1 MQDANAQGVLW
12 FAAWVIPLVLTVI
25 VIYRLRRQPK
35 AVFYSIVA
43 STFAWG
49 CTLILAVPPFF
60 NRELAHSLA
69 DALVI
74 AAILSLTVDQ
84 YVKWRVLRE
93 VTSDISKYLIG
104 YRLPE
109 QLQDRIR
116 SIMQTK
122 WILRNFQVRIRIT
135 PRQGGKLE
143 ADVTISESVQNI
155 TSETQD
161 YVDFISFSKLEKNKV
176 TELRCDGGSR
186 EANYH
191 FGEAEIQ
198 RIEDSG
204 QICHAAQKVRIPS
217 IADAD
222 REFQFSK
229 RYLVSHTYAS
239 REVLTFRE
247 PTIGAEIQITDCP
260 NDLKFYL
267 VPPPDQEAHHRWT
280 YNRLFLPGEQIMIQ
294 WERDEEVE
302 A

>member
-1 MQDANAQGVLW
+1 VQDANVQGVLR
-12 FAAWVIPLVLTVI
+12 FAAWVIPLGLTVI
-25 VIYRLRRQPK
+25 VIYRLRRKPK
-35 AVFYSIVA
+35 VVFYSIVA
-43 STFAWG
+43 STFGWG
-49 CTLILAVPPFF
+49 CTLIQAVPPFF
-60 NRELAHSLA
+60 NPELAHSLGH
-69 DALVI
+69 ALVI

-135 PRQGGKLE
+135 PRPGTKLE
-143 ADVTISESVQNI
+143 ADVTIRESVQNI

-161 YVDFISFSKLEKNKV
+161 YGDFISFSKLEKNKV

-198 RIEDSG
+198 RVEDSG
-204 QICHAAQKVRIPS
+204 QIRYAAQRVRIPP

-247 PTIGAEIQITDCP
+247 PTIGADIQITDCP

-267 VPPPDQEAHHRWT
+267 VPPADQEAHRRWT
-280 YNRLFLPGEQIMIQ
+280 YNRLFLPGEQIIIQ
-294 WERDEEVE
+294 WEREEE
-302 A
+302 AEA